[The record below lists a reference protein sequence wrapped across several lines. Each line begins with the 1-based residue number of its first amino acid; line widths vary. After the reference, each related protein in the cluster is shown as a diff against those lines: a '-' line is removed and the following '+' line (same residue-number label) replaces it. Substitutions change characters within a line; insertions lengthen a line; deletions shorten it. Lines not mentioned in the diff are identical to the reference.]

1 MLEEQ
6 DNGQENFIDVEKVN
20 LTPNKIKLIYL
31 GILALGIKL
40 ESMVIPIS
48 KSELDLVVEYISKVL
63 QKNEELIRRAC
74 SLLEQIE
81 NSEQNNYYGIVKEY
95 LDNFFG
101 LSESEETLSLNLT
114 QEQKLSLA
122 LKVLTDL
129 LFYSSRSGQRYLHK
143 QLQCL

>member
-6 DNGQENFIDVEKVN
+6 DNSQENLIDVEKVN

-40 ESMVIPIS
+40 ESTVIPIS
-48 KSELDLVVEYISKVL
+48 KSELDLVIEYISKVL

-81 NSEQNNYYGIVKEY
+81 NSEQTNYYGILKEY
-95 LDNFFG
+95 LERFSQLSDSEQG
-101 LSESEETLSLNLT
+101 LSLDLT
-114 QEQKLSLA
+114 EKQKLSLA

-129 LFYSSRSGQRYLHK
+129 LFYSSRSGQRYLRK

>member
-1 MLEEQ
+1 MLEER
-6 DNGQENFIDVEKVN
+6 DNEQENLIDVEKVN
-20 LTPNKIKLIYL
+20 LTPNKIRIIYL

-40 ESMVIPIS
+40 ESTVIPIS
-48 KSELDLVVEYISKVL
+48 KSELDLVIEYISKVL

-74 SLLEQIE
+74 SLLEQME

-95 LDNFFG
+95 LDRFSN
-101 LSESEETLSLNLT
+101 LSESEQGLSIELT
-114 QEQKLSLA
+114 EKQKLSLA

-129 LFYSSRSGQRYLHK
+129 LFYSSRSGQRYLQK

>member
-6 DNGQENFIDVEKVN
+6 DQDQENLIDVEKVN

-40 ESMVIPIS
+40 ESTVIPIS
-48 KSELDLVVEYISKVL
+48 KSELDLVIDYISKVL

-81 NSEQNNYYGIVKEY
+81 NSDQNNYYGIVKEY
-95 LDNFFG
+95 LDRFSN
-101 LSESEETLSLNLT
+101 LSESDQGLSFELT
-114 QEQKLSLA
+114 EKQKLSLA

-129 LFYSSRSGQRYLHK
+129 LFYSSRSGQRYLQK

>member
-6 DNGQENFIDVEKVN
+6 DNSQENLIDVEKVN

-40 ESMVIPIS
+40 ESTVIPIS
-48 KSELDLVVEYISKVL
+48 KSELDLVIEYISKVL

-81 NSEQNNYYGIVKEY
+81 NSEQTNYYGIVKEY
-95 LDNFFG
+95 LERFSQLSDSEQG
-101 LSESEETLSLNLT
+101 LSLDLT
-114 QEQKLSLA
+114 EKQKLSLA

-129 LFYSSRSGQRYLHK
+129 LFYSSRSGQRYLRK

>member
-6 DNGQENFIDVEKVN
+6 DNGQENLIDVEKVN
-20 LTPNKIKLIYL
+20 LTPNKIKIIYL

-40 ESMVIPIS
+40 ESTVIPIS
-48 KSELDLVVEYISKVL
+48 KSELDLVIEYISKVL

-81 NSEQNNYYGIVKEY
+81 NSDQNNYYGIVKEY
-95 LDNFFG
+95 LDRFSNFSESDQG
-101 LSESEETLSLNLT
+101 LSLALT
-114 QEQKLSLA
+114 EKQKLSLA
-122 LKVLTDL
+122 YKVLTDL
-129 LFYSSRSGQRYLHK
+129 LFYSSRSGQRYLQK

>member
-6 DNGQENFIDVEKVN
+6 DNSQENLIDVEKVN

-40 ESMVIPIS
+40 ESTVIPIS
-48 KSELDLVVEYISKVL
+48 KSELDLVIEYISKVL

-81 NSEQNNYYGIVKEY
+81 NSEQTNYYGIVKEY
-95 LDNFFG
+95 LDRFSQLSDSEQG
-101 LSESEETLSLNLT
+101 LSLDLT
-114 QEQKLSLA
+114 EKQKLSLA

-129 LFYSSRSGQRYLHK
+129 LFYSSRSGQRYLRK

>member
-6 DNGQENFIDVEKVN
+6 DNVQENFIDVEKVN

-48 KSELDLVVEYISKVL
+48 KSELDLVVEYLSKVL

>member
-6 DNGQENFIDVEKVN
+6 DNGQENLIDVEKVN
-20 LTPNKIKLIYL
+20 LTPNKIKIIYL

-40 ESMVIPIS
+40 ESTVIPIS
-48 KSELDLVVEYISKVL
+48 KSELDLVIEYISKVL

-81 NSEQNNYYGIVKEY
+81 NSEQNNYYGIIKEY
-95 LDNFFG
+95 LDRFLN
-101 LSESEETLSLNLT
+101 LSESNQGLSIALT
-114 QEQKLSLA
+114 EKQKLSLA

-129 LFYSSRSGQRYLHK
+129 LFYSSRSGQRYLQK

>member
-6 DNGQENFIDVEKVN
+6 DKDQENLIDVEKVN

-40 ESMVIPIS
+40 ESTVIPIS
-48 KSELDLVVEYISKVL
+48 KSELDLVIEYISKVL

-81 NSEQNNYYGIVKEY
+81 NSDQNNYYGIVKEY
-95 LDNFFG
+95 LDRFSNFSESDQG
-101 LSESEETLSLNLT
+101 LSLALT
-114 QEQKLSLA
+114 EKQKLSLA

-129 LFYSSRSGQRYLHK
+129 LFYSSRSGQRYLQK